1 MLEIHQLP
9 ALNAF
14 LNGVCTVF
22 LLLGWWFI
30 RHEER
35 RKHIAMMIGAL
46 ASSVLFL
53 IFYCIYH
60 ANVGVGTKFEAQGI
74 VRPIYFF
81 ILITHIVLA
90 MVIVPLVPTTVVLAI
105 RGRYERHR
113 RWARWTMPI
122 WVYVSI
128 TGVLV
133 YLMLYRWFPPA
144 SIAGAATGG

>member
-1 MLEIHQLP
+1 MLTISDLP
-9 ALNAF
+9 ALNAV
-14 LNGVCTVF
+14 LNGICTVF
-22 LLLGWWFI
+22 LILGWWFI
-30 RHEER
+30 RHEEK

-46 ASSVLFL
+46 VSSVVFL

-90 MVIVPLVPTTVVLAI
+90 MVIVPLVPTVVFFALT
-105 RGRYERHR
+105 GRFDRHR
-113 RWARWTMPI
+113 RLARWTMPI
-122 WVYVSI
+122 WIYVSI

-133 YLMLYRWFPPA
+133 YLMLYQWFPP
-144 SIAGAATGG
+144 SSVTGG